1 MAAAAGFRGLQTLA
15 VFLGRGIP
23 GVSFSVVGQAL
34 AGAARAPTPGSAAA
48 AGAAAATL
56 LPLRA
61 AFTTSAAADESWQSM
76 RQSFTSIRAE
86 VDDAGVAVLTID
98 RPQALNALNA
108 TVMQEVVSACL
119 FLDRNHPTAKVIILT
134 GAGDKAFAA
143 GVDIKEMAAVGYAEA
158 YTSSML
164 NGWETLRSVRKPL
177 IAAVNGYALGG
188 GCELAMMCDIIL
200 ASDKAQF
207 GQPEITLGVIPG
219 MGGTQR
225 LARAVGKSRAMEM
238 VLTGARV
245 NATEAVRMGLASRVL
260 PAAEL
265 LDEARKLA
273 GRIAEM
279 SAPVVAKAKECVLV
293 AQEQGLNEGLRFE
306 KREFWSCFALSDQK
320 EGMSAFVQKRKPEF
334 KHM

>member
-108 TVMQEVVSACL
+108 TVRGPKELGAQAASLLVGRLPCL
-119 FLDRNHPTAKVIILT
+119 HA
-134 GAGDKAFAA
+134 
-143 GVDIKEMAAVGYAEA
+143 
-158 YTSSML
+158 
-164 NGWETLRSVRKPL
+164 
-177 IAAVNGYALGG
+177 
-188 GCELAMMCDIIL
+188 
-200 ASDKAQF
+200 
-207 GQPEITLGVIPG
+207 
-219 MGGTQR
+219 
-225 LARAVGKSRAMEM
+225 
-238 VLTGARV
+238 
-245 NATEAVRMGLASRVL
+245 
-260 PAAEL
+260 
-265 LDEARKLA
+265 
-273 GRIAEM
+273 
-279 SAPVVAKAKECVLV
+279 
-293 AQEQGLNEGLRFE
+293 
-306 KREFWSCFALSDQK
+306 
-320 EGMSAFVQKRKPEF
+320 
-334 KHM
+334 